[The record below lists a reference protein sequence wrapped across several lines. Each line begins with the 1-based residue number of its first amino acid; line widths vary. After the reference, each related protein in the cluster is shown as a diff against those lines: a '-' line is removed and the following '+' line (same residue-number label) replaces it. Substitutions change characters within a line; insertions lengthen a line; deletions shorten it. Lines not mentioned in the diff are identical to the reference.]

1 MTPAMA
7 ATHTHSRL
15 TASKAIHNQGIIPIR
30 ALQRMDTHHNH
41 NTTALRRRLACPTI
55 NHNQVSNTEVTP
67 ITPETLSPD
76 HRSVVA
82 LQREADEH
90 TLQTYHGHRETA

>member
-1 MTPAMA
+1 MA
-7 ATHTHSRL
+7 AIHTHNRP
-15 TASKAIHNQGIIPIR
+15 TASRAIHSQDTIPIP

-67 ITPETLSPD
+67 TTPETLSPD

-90 TLQTYHGHRETA
+90 TLRTYLGHLATV